1 MNRLKITG
9 LKLHTYPSAPPPL
22 DLQSG
27 RLPLC
32 TRLLLMPVVY
42 HNLHKPTIS
51 ISKFLFK
58 INVISLITLCY
69 VFTLFYK
76 NTFQSNHP
84 CILCKTVCILRV
96 YYMYITCNLS
106 PSLMY
111 KPLTLLH
118 FHASGKTQ
126 KPYTFAFSCNVQG
139 SQFLNNYSFV
149 ANLLAHALSEHS
161 SSTRSQCLCGFC
173 FHLYIMGILPTKSFS
188 ILYHLTSLQAFCKY
202 ADEQNPVLSPY
213 TT

>member
-139 SQFLNNYSFV
+139 SQFLNNYSFIV
-149 ANLLAHALSEHS
+149 NLLAHALGNH
-161 SSTRSQCLCGFC
+161 RSF
-173 FHLYIMGILPTKSFS
+173 
-188 ILYHLTSLQAFCKY
+188 
-202 ADEQNPVLSPY
+202 
-213 TT
+213 

>member
-9 LKLHTYPSAPPPL
+9 LKLHTYPSAPPPIY
-22 DLQSG
+22 LQSG

-32 TRLLLMPVVY
+32 TRLLLMSVVY

-76 NTFQSNHP
+76 NTFQSNNP

-106 PSLMY
+106 PSHMY

-118 FHASGKTQ
+118 FHASDKTQ

-139 SQFLNNYSFV
+139 SQFLNNYLFV
-149 ANLLAHALSEHS
+149 ANLLANTLS
-161 SSTRSQCLCGFC
+161 
-173 FHLYIMGILPTKSFS
+173 
-188 ILYHLTSLQAFCKY
+188 
-202 ADEQNPVLSPY
+202 
-213 TT
+213 

>member
-22 DLQSG
+22 YLQSG

-96 YYMYITCNLS
+96 YYMYITCNSS

-111 KPLTLLH
+111 KPLILLH

-139 SQFLNNYSFV
+139 SQFLIIIHLLLIYQHTPWAIIASTTFSKPAIFAPATQSVCPPTV
-149 ANLLAHALSEHS
+149 ALYLLAASEMLAQIVSMIPLSFPSTS
-161 SSTRSQCLCGFC
+161 SNVQ
-173 FHLYIMGILPTKSFS
+173 
-188 ILYHLTSLQAFCKY
+188 
-202 ADEQNPVLSPY
+202 
-213 TT
+213 

>member
-22 DLQSG
+22 YLQSG

-32 TRLLLMPVVY
+32 TRLLLMSVMY
-42 HNLHKPTIS
+42 HNLHKLTIS

-58 INVISLITLCY
+58 INRNFIDYPVLC
-69 VFTLFYK
+69 FTLFYK

-139 SQFLNNYSFV
+139 SQFLNNYSFIV
-149 ANLLAHALSEHS
+149 NLLAHALGNH
-161 SSTRSQCLCGFC
+161 RDF
-173 FHLYIMGILPTKSFS
+173 
-188 ILYHLTSLQAFCKY
+188 
-202 ADEQNPVLSPY
+202 
-213 TT
+213 